1 MEDGGACQWASDRR
15 SHLPGHRSG
24 DHVPGRGA
32 DGRQG
37 QGECRGIG
45 AYHQGGA
52 FVNALADNR
61 LVRAVARVPT
71 TVQRKLLVAFA
82 GIVGLLIVLGVLG
95 LRELSASN
103 DRVVS
108 LGQLP
113 LRIATY
119 RELQL
124 DTAQLGELFAAR
136 NRFIVF
142 AGGAYPNKQPADN
155 IAVTA
160 TDGTIL
166 AILTR
171 LGPFAG
177 VTSLGFVPPP
187 GERSLLADI
196 HSEFGQVRAA
206 MSRIIADDQ
215 AGKYSIYDGAL
226 PPAQDVVTHL
236 EGNAEQ
242 LVRITQADAASLI
255 AKNQAS
261 NLDSQHLVIGVATG
275 SILLALL
282 LGLVLSGSLIV
293 PIQQVRARLEAITSG
308 DFSEHVRGPN
318 RDELGALAG
327 DLNRMNDEL
336 GRLYRELQTA
346 SRHKS
351 EFLANMSH
359 ELRTPLNAVIGFSEV
374 LQDRLFGDLN
384 DKQAEYVDDIHT
396 SGRHLLTLI
405 NDILDLSKIEAGRM
419 ELQVTTFALSDVLEN
434 AVALA
439 RERAVRQGRSLR
451 LGVDPSAGAVAADE
465 RKIKQVLFNL
475 LTNALKFTARGGH
488 VDVTARGDGDDVL
501 VSVSDDGTGI
511 AAADHARIFEE
522 FQQVGQSQLQEGT
535 GLGLAVSRR
544 FVELHGGRLWVE
556 SEPGQGSTFTFTLP
570 RTQSAGADAD
580 GSLHPE
586 AAGVA
591 STNTSLQ
598 S

>member
-1 MEDGGACQWASDRR
+1 
-15 SHLPGHRSG
+15 
-24 DHVPGRGA
+24 VTT
-32 DGRQG
+32 
-37 QGECRGIG
+37 
-45 AYHQGGA
+45 
-52 FVNALADNR
+52 LADNR
-61 LVRAVARVPT
+61 LVRAVARIPT

-124 DTAQLGELFAAR
+124 DTAQLGEVFAAR
-136 NRFIVF
+136 NRFIIF
-142 AGGAYPNKQPADN
+142 AGGVYPNKQPADN
-155 IAVTA
+155 IAVTT

-166 AILTR
+166 SILTR
-171 LGPFAG
+171 LGPFTG
-177 VTSLGFVPPP
+177 VTSPGFVPPP

-226 PPAQDVVTHL
+226 LPAQDVVTHL

-242 LVRITQADAASLI
+242 LVRITQADGASLI

-261 NLDSQHLVIGVATG
+261 NLDSQHLVIGVAAG

-308 DFSEHVRGPN
+308 DFSEHVSVPN
-318 RDELGALAG
+318 RDELGALAE

-359 ELRTPLNAVIGFSEV
+359 ELRTPLNAIIGFSEV
-374 LQDRLFGDLN
+374 LQDQFFGDLN
-384 DKQAEYVDDIHT
+384 DKQAEYVADIHS
-396 SGRHLLTLI
+396 SGRHLLALI

-419 ELQVTTFALSDVLEN
+419 ELQVGDFALSEVLHN
-434 AVALA
+434 STALS
-439 RERAVRQGRSLR
+439 RERANR
-451 LGVDPSAGAVAADE
+451 LGVSLALEVEPSIGVITADE
-465 RKIKQVLFNL
+465 RMLKQVLFNL

-488 VDVTARGDGDDVL
+488 VNVTARGNGDGVV
-501 VSVSDDGTGI
+501 VSVRDDGVGI
-511 AAADHARIFEE
+511 AEADQARIFEE
-522 FQQVGQSQLQEGT
+522 FQQVGTSNWQEGT
-535 GLGLAVSRR
+535 GLGLALSRR
-544 FVELHGGRLWVE
+544 LVELHGGLLRVE
-556 SEPGQGSTFTFTLP
+556 SESGKGSTFTFNLP
-570 RTQSAGADAD
+570 RTQSSEAPRKDAPL
-580 GSLHPE
+580 SQPE
-586 AAGVA
+586 AAGVVRLA
-591 STNTSLQ
+591 TGPLA
-598 S
+598 

>member
-1 MEDGGACQWASDRR
+1 MTT
-15 SHLPGHRSG
+15 
-24 DHVPGRGA
+24 
-32 DGRQG
+32 
-37 QGECRGIG
+37 
-45 AYHQGGA
+45 
-52 FVNALADNR
+52 LADNR
-61 LVRAVARVPT
+61 LVRAVARIPT

-124 DTAQLGELFAAR
+124 DTAQLGEVFAAR

-142 AGGAYPNKQPADN
+142 AGGVYPNKQPADN
-155 IAVTA
+155 IAVTT

-166 AILTR
+166 SILTR
-171 LGPFAG
+171 LGPFTG

-206 MSRIIADDQ
+206 MLLRIIADDQ

-226 PPAQDVVTHL
+226 LPAQDVVTHL

-242 LVRITQADAASLI
+242 LVRITQADGASLI

-261 NLDSQHLVIGVATG
+261 NLDSQHLVIGVAAG

-293 PIQQVRARLEAITSG
+293 PIQQIRARLEAITSG
-308 DFSEHVRGPN
+308 DFSEHVSVPN

-374 LQDRLFGDLN
+374 LQDQLFGDLN
-384 DKQAEYVDDIHT
+384 DKQAEYVADIHS
-396 SGRHLLTLI
+396 SGRHLLALI

-419 ELQVTTFALSDVLEN
+419 ELQVSDFALSEVLQN
-434 AVALA
+434 SSALS
-439 RERAVRQGRSLR
+439 RERANR
-451 LGVDPSAGAVAADE
+451 LGVSLALEVEPSIGVITADE
-465 RKIKQVLFNL
+465 RMLKQVLFNL

-488 VDVTARGDGDDVL
+488 VNVTARGDGDGVV
-501 VSVSDDGTGI
+501 VSVRDDGVGI
-511 AAADHARIFEE
+511 AEADQARIFEE
-522 FQQVGQSQLQEGT
+522 FQQVGTSNWQEGT
-535 GLGLAVSRR
+535 GLGLALSRR
-544 FVELHGGRLWVE
+544 LVELHGGLLRVE
-556 SEPGQGSTFTFTLP
+556 SESGKGSTFTFNLP
-570 RTQSAGADAD
+570 RTQSSEAPRKAAPL
-580 GSLHPE
+580 SQPE
-586 AAGVA
+586 AAGVVRLA
-591 STNTSLQ
+591 TGPLA
-598 S
+598 

>member
-1 MEDGGACQWASDRR
+1 
-15 SHLPGHRSG
+15 
-24 DHVPGRGA
+24 VTT
-32 DGRQG
+32 
-37 QGECRGIG
+37 
-45 AYHQGGA
+45 
-52 FVNALADNR
+52 LADNR
-61 LVRAVARVPT
+61 LVRAVARIPT

-142 AGGAYPNKQPADN
+142 AGGVYPTKQPADN
-155 IAVTA
+155 IAVTT

-166 AILTR
+166 SILTR
-171 LGPFAG
+171 LGPFT
-177 VTSLGFVPPP
+177 VTSPGFVPPP

-226 PPAQDVVTHL
+226 LPAQDVVTHL

-242 LVRITQADAASLI
+242 LVRITQADGASLI

-261 NLDSQHLVIGVATG
+261 NLDSQHLVIGVAAG

-308 DFSEHVRGPN
+308 DFSEHVSVPN
-318 RDELGALAG
+318 RDELGALAE

-359 ELRTPLNAVIGFSEV
+359 ELRTPLNAIIGFSEV
-374 LQDRLFGDLN
+374 LQDQFFGDLN
-384 DKQAEYVDDIHT
+384 DKQAEYVADIHS
-396 SGRHLLTLI
+396 SGRHLLALI

-419 ELQVTTFALSDVLEN
+419 ELQVGDFALSEVLHN
-434 AVALA
+434 STALS
-439 RERAVRQGRSLR
+439 RERANR
-451 LGVDPSAGAVAADE
+451 LGVSLALEVEPSIGVITADE
-465 RKIKQVLFNL
+465 RMLKQVLFNL

-488 VDVTARGDGDDVL
+488 VNVTARGNGDGVV
-501 VSVSDDGTGI
+501 VSVRDDGVGI
-511 AAADHARIFEE
+511 AEADQARIFEE
-522 FQQVGQSQLQEGT
+522 FQQVGTSNWQEGT
-535 GLGLAVSRR
+535 GLGLALSRR
-544 FVELHGGRLWVE
+544 LVELHGGLLRVE
-556 SEPGQGSTFTFTLP
+556 SESGKGSTFTFNLP
-570 RTQSAGADAD
+570 RTQSSEAPRKDAPL
-580 GSLHPE
+580 SQPE
-586 AAGVA
+586 AAGVVRLA
-591 STNTSLQ
+591 TGPLA
-598 S
+598 